1 MEGLGNMCKCAERF
15 VKVDKELLREWDAEC
30 SKMHR
35 ESGKSII
42 EVSPWPEP
50 PLIIEATCQQLCG
63 QALKLLENL
72 NFRQIEQRFVHLL
85 PDIPYAHMKKNN
97 HATSYFPNVQ
107 INGQALACPS

>member
-1 MEGLGNMCKCAERF
+1 MCKCAERF

-42 EVSPWPEP
+42 EVSPWPTP
-50 PLIIEATCQQLCG
+50 PLIIEATCQQLCV

-72 NFRQIEQRFVHLL
+72 NFRQIEERFVHLL
-85 PDIPYAHMKKNN
+85 PDTPYAHMKKNN
-97 HATSYFPNVQ
+97 HATSYFPNVLHK
-107 INGQALACPS
+107 GRALARPA